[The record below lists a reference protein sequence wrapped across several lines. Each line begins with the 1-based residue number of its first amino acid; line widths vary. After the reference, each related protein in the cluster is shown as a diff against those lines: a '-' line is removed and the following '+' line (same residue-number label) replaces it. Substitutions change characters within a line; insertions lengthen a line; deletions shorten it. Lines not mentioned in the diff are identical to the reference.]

1 MIKSNQKT
9 WKLIE
14 AKNGFHLQIKIKR
27 DTIIII
33 PLEKDEGEFIK
44 DRRWTYEND

>member
-33 PLEKDEGEFIK
+33 PLEKEEGEFIK
-44 DRRWTYEND
+44 DRSWTYETD